1 MIQVGGASLPPA
13 PPAAGR
19 AASPPEV
26 PPGPMIVASDDGVN
40 TEFVPSRPTPSSLAD
55 GVPYEKLD
63 LRFMSMDP
71 DAYEVAEG
79 IAEIFDS
86 LDENG
91 DNQITLDEFL
101 NGIKR
106 HPEILELFFKE
117 DGSQAS
123 SSSSSAG
130 SSAMQVSTSDGQA

>member
-1 MIQVGGASLPPA
+1 
-13 PPAAGR
+13 
-19 AASPPEV
+19 
-26 PPGPMIVASDDGVN
+26 MIVASDDGVN